1 MEKKYSSL
9 IILIIV
15 IGVIIGGYYLYKQ
28 NSDDDFYDNYSLQ
41 NNATYNATEQSNV
54 ILAMILSSM
63 ISSKSNST
71 INIHL
76 ESAKKNIT
84 KSLNYDQNMVK
95 SAKTDSQK
103 KYAQLLILQTQGMV
117 KYIDLLDEINIA
129 AQKDQN
135 KLDGL
140 MKQLDELRNQTKNYQ
155 EQLENIK
162 NNDSELKK
170 RINEEDKKSAN

>member
-15 IGVIIGGYYLYKQ
+15 IGAIIGGYYLYKQ
-28 NSDDDFYDNYSLQ
+28 NSDDEFYDNYSLQ
-41 NNATYNATEQSNV
+41 NNATYNATEQSNI
-54 ILAMILSSM
+54 ILSMILTSM

-71 INIHL
+71 IEIYL
-76 ESAKKNIT
+76 KSAKNNIT
-84 KSLNYDQNMVK
+84 KSLNYDQDLLK

-117 KYIDLLDEINIA
+117 KYIELLDKINIA
-129 AQKDQN
+129 TQKDPN
-135 KLDGL
+135 KLDEL
-140 MKQLDELRNQTKNYQ
+140 MKQLDELRNQTKDYQ

-170 RINEEDKKSAN
+170 RINEEDKKTAN